1 MTKLSEGARKSNFT
15 IGMGQKNSMITSS
28 KTALDKFVEKR
39 DNSNI
44 KVPSSIN
51 NKQASKN
58 ANWNHGYQTV
68 NYVSTNKE

>member
-1 MTKLSEGARKSNFT
+1 
-15 IGMGQKNSMITSS
+15 MITSS